1 MQVHV
6 VTAEAHGVVGT
17 FSSARR
23 AHTASLTAVFPGD
36 GDVATQTFQ
45 LDKEVW
51 PLGEPPKVEIYCNSS
66 APPSQRGGS
75 VTSDADDDDEDED
88 DENSDSLSSYQSSD
102 SDDSG

>member
-1 MQVHV
+1 M
-6 VTAEAHGVVGT
+6 
-17 FSSARR
+17 
-23 AHTASLTAVFPGD
+23 
-36 GDVATQTFQ
+36 
-45 LDKEVW
+45 W